1 MEDPQGQLESDRL
14 QMARQWLQANQ
25 PDRALDTVNR
35 ALNEA
40 LETTDPAQQ
49 GRAWF
54 EVGWVHAWT
63 GQFDEAEHAFRQ
75 AVVALPGGDDESS
88 MAPMR
93 MRFLRD
99 HGLLLAQ
106 MGRLEE
112 ARAIFGRAQ
121 IAAACLSPSEAI
133 RQRALL
139 VLPLAQALLA
149 TGEVDEAAKRLE
161 QALEGLAGAGDQNSL
176 LQALILLAEPRATQ
190 AKEPL
195 LPNHPPENCDI
206 SKLAESLASHVS
218 DLAQPDSDADP
229 VMLRRL
235 LRWFVNWLETTQ
247 GEKSRLLGDAL
258 GLLANIEG
266 NLGDGP
272 ARVAAIDRAER
283 CYRGRNEIGYAIQA
297 LQGKGLALAQ
307 MGDTIGAESAYRA
320 GLAEARSSGSAFL
333 VSQLSRN
340 LGQFLAEVR
349 RLEEAESLLRDSL
362 AQATES
368 AHPELTGKSATA
380 LGLFL
385 VHSGRPDESRQ
396 FFNKALAVLDSQEPH
411 YQAASEHLD
420 CLDKNHTCPC
430 LDPARQTC
438 EMYARLLRQQLPGDM
453 VRDLHVRMVD
463 GELETRLDLVRELT
477 PDEEQW
483 LSRVQAAT
491 LERLRADLGKPL

>member
-1 MEDPQGQLESDRL
+1 M
-14 QMARQWLQANQ
+14 
-25 PDRALDTVNR
+25 
-35 ALNEA
+35 
-40 LETTDPAQQ
+40 
-49 GRAWF
+49 
-54 EVGWVHAWT
+54 
-63 GQFDEAEHAFRQ
+63 
-75 AVVALPGGDDESS
+75 
-88 MAPMR
+88 
-93 MRFLRD
+93 
-99 HGLLLAQ
+99 
-106 MGRLEE
+106 
-112 ARAIFGRAQ
+112 
-121 IAAACLSPSEAI
+121 
-133 RQRALL
+133 
-139 VLPLAQALLA
+139 
-149 TGEVDEAAKRLE
+149 
-161 QALEGLAGAGDQNSL
+161 
-176 LQALILLAEPRATQ
+176 
-190 AKEPL
+190 
-195 LPNHPPENCDI
+195 
-206 SKLAESLASHVS
+206 
-218 DLAQPDSDADP
+218 
-229 VMLRRL
+229 
-235 LRWFVNWLETTQ
+235 
-247 GEKSRLLGDAL
+247 
-258 GLLANIEG
+258 
-266 NLGDGP
+266 GDGP

-349 RLEEAESLLRDSL
+349 RLEEAETLLRDSL

-420 CLDKNHTCPC
+420 CLDKNQTCPC
-430 LDPARQTC
+430 LDPTRQTC

-453 VRDLHVRMVD
+453 VRDLQVRMVD
-463 GELETRLDLVRELT
+463 GELETRLDLVRQLT

>member
-99 HGLLLAQ
+99 HGLLIAQ

-149 TGEVDEAAKRLE
+149 TGEVNEAAKRLE
-161 QALEGLAGAGDQNSL
+161 LALDGLAGAGDQNSL
-176 LQALILLAEPRATQ
+176 LQALILLAETRATLGE
-190 AKEPL
+190 EPL

-206 SKLAESLASHVS
+206 SKLAEALASHVS
-218 DLAQPDSDADP
+218 DLAQTDSDADP

-349 RLEEAESLLRDSL
+349 RLEEAETLLPKPPSRPTPNSPENQPQPSAFFL
-362 AQATES
+362 STQAGPTNPANS
-368 AHPELTGKSATA
+368 STKPWQCSIPKNPTTKPQANTSTA
-380 LGLFL
+380 
-385 VHSGRPDESRQ
+385 STKTKP
-396 FFNKALAVLDSQEPH
+396 AP
-411 YQAASEHLD
+411 AS
-420 CLDKNHTCPC
+420 
-430 LDPARQTC
+430 
-438 EMYARLLRQQLPGDM
+438 
-453 VRDLHVRMVD
+453 
-463 GELETRLDLVRELT
+463 T
-477 PDEEQW
+477 PP
-483 LSRVQAAT
+483 
-491 LERLRADLGKPL
+491 GKPVRCMPGCCASSCLATWCATCRSGWLMASWRPGLIWCANSHRTRSSGCQGFRRPPWNG